1 METKISVI
9 ENILNLT
16 EEIKDIICSYIPLKE
31 IIFLNKNIY
40 IKNHQLIRKF
50 IKTNQYENYIRAMI
64 RRDNNFVFEFLIGE
78 NFEKWLFF
86 KKYAYKRTLFSN
98 YIYFLLEYSIENESE
113 KCKQIVNKYIINSG
127 LSKNQHKKNTCKNIR
142 WTN

>member
-1 METKISVI
+1 M
-9 ENILNLT
+9 
-16 EEIKDIICSYIPLKE
+16 
-31 IIFLNKNIY
+31 
-40 IKNHQLIRKF
+40 RKF

-64 RRDNNFVFEFLIGE
+64 RRDNNFVFEYLIRE

-86 KKYAYKRTLFSN
+86 KKYTYKRTLFAN

-113 KCKQIVNKYIINSG
+113 KCKQIVNKYIINSC

-142 WTN
+142 WTNQKLIKF